1 MAIGVINSVCGK
13 DNQFFIL
20 SCPSRLPLFSGYN
33 NGLYHSVL
41 AEKPS

>member
-1 MAIGVINSVCGK
+1 MALGVINSVCGK
-13 DNQFFIL
+13 DNQFFVL
-20 SCPSRLPLFSGYN
+20 SCHSRLPLFSGYN